1 MPRRE
6 CDDRGLCDLFNNGSF
21 DAVELATAALA
32 SGFTYFDQ
40 QEAQQPM
47 NEAALDTPR
56 LVVDPRT
63 RMRIFIAVM
72 LGLFLAALDQTV
84 VGTALPRIVTDLK
97 GNEIYTWA
105 FTSYLLT
112 ATISGPIYGK
122 LSDLFGRRPI
132 LLFAV
137 AVFLIGSLLA
147 ATSNTMAQFVLY
159 RGLQGLGA
167 GALFPLALAVI
178 GDLFEPAE
186 RGKYQ
191 GFVGAVFGLSSLL
204 GPALGGIITDTV
216 GWHWVFLVNLPI
228 GAVVFAVVWRALPS
242 IRPAGAAPRID
253 YLGASALVAALVPI
267 LIGLTNKQSAQW
279 TDLSVGGLI
288 AVGLV
293 LSGVFVWVESRAS
306 EPIVPLE
313 LFRIRS
319 FTVSVIAMFLVS
331 MAFFTPIVFLPRWF
345 QVVSGAS
352 ATQSGYEILALLGG
366 LIISATLS
374 GQLVARTGRYKTLA
388 LGATVLL
395 AFGLFLLSNLR
406 ADTPLPMLWL
416 WMFVT
421 GLGVGPIFS
430 IFTLIVQGA
439 VPARQIGTATSNL
452 TLFQQVGG
460 SVGLAIAGTVF
471 GSRLVEEVPHQLSTA
486 VPPQVVA
493 GFAGSGSSVLGQL
506 SGVGDLGQAILA
518 SAPVGARE
526 QLAPFVPDI
535 VAAIYRAFSLATAG
549 TFVFGIGAAVL
560 AAVAASFLR
569 EAPRRAAVTDD
580 STLEAAAD

>member
-1 MPRRE
+1 MTEATLSGPR
-6 CDDRGLCDLFNNGSF
+6 
-21 DAVELATAALA
+21 V
-32 SGFTYFDQ
+32 
-40 QEAQQPM
+40 
-47 NEAALDTPR
+47 
-56 LVVDPRT
+56 VVDPRT
-63 RMRIFIAVM
+63 RMRIFAAVM

-122 LSDLFGRRPI
+122 LSDLFGRRPV

-147 ATSNTMAQFVLY
+147 ATSNSMAQFVLY

-191 GFVGAVFGLSSLL
+191 GFVGAVFGLSSLI
-204 GPALGGIITDTV
+204 GPAIGGIITDTV

-228 GAVVFAVVWRALPS
+228 GLVVFAVIWRALPS
-242 IRPAGAAPRID
+242 IRPTGAAPRID

-267 LIGLTNKQSAQW
+267 LIGLTNKQSGQW
-279 TDLSVGGLI
+279 TDPAVGGLI
-288 AVGLV
+288 AAGLV
-293 LSGVFVWVESRAS
+293 LSALFVWIESRAS

-319 FTVSVIAMFLVS
+319 FTVSVIAMFFVS

-374 GQLVARTGRYKTLA
+374 GQLVARTGRYKLLA
-388 LGATVLL
+388 LSATVVL

-430 IFTLIVQGA
+430 IFTLIVQAA
-439 VPARQIGTATSNL
+439 VPPRQIGTATSNL

-460 SVGLAIAGTVF
+460 SVGLAVAGTVF
-471 GSRLVEEVPHQLSTA
+471 GSRLVDEVPKQLSATL
-486 VPPQVVA
+486 PPQVAA
-493 GFAGSGSSVLGQL
+493 GFASSGGSVLGQL

-518 SAPVGARE
+518 SAPAGARD

-535 VAAIYRAFSLATAG
+535 VAAIYRAFSLATAS
-549 TFVFGIGAAVL
+549 TFVFGIAAALL
-560 AAVAASFLR
+560 AASAAAFLR
-569 EAPRRAAVTDD
+569 EAPRHAAALSDTA
-580 STLEAAAD
+580 EAAAD